1 MSTSNL
7 LDSINKLFTFIQKQK
22 FKIVLIT
29 PVILM
34 LGHLEKRPLNHE
46 GGQSH
51 IRNLADKV
59 DWWGS
64 ILPILT
70 PYKSFKAESFLIS
83 VVTLIIFLIG
93 SILVLKNSNLI
104 GFKLF
109 IFLILVFI
117 GFNFVIANS
126 RDSFALSFS
135 MLNFGLILFYR
146 RFKLR
151 SVLILIIVCLSI
163 MVSFKYLTSIAI
175 VIFLI
180 SILFNVNQEKLTKKI
195 ILVFS
200 LSILITISGI
210 VLDKGLGRIVN
221 LKESFPEQMPI
232 YQDLASFYCWSDDPT
247 TRLKALNALKPVL
260 VTKTPS
266 DICLTLR
273 PNSWGYLI
281 DGGNFLEQGVKAPL
295 VKISK
300 ANSDDLGWVRSGWV
314 KTIIADPVDYIQFKL
329 ISATQILTVGNPF
342 KYPLM
347 ITDRYYEDPFSESII
362 YELPELLSK
371 ASLSI
376 WKVQHKILSVIGSAY
391 IFSIPLMFLILF
403 LYQMKFKKLK
413 LIDNSILFIY
423 ICNIINVIL
432 LSIGFVSDEARYVF
446 PIIFLTYMFVLFQ
459 EKSTLA
465 QSANN

>member
-93 SILVLKNSNLI
+93 SILILKNSNLI

-175 VIFLI
+175 VILLI
-180 SILFNVNQEKLTKKI
+180 SILLDTNQKKLTIKI
-195 ILVFS
+195 IRVFL
-200 LSILITISGI
+200 LSSLITISGI
-210 VLDKGLGRIVN
+210 VLDKGLGSMVN
-221 LKESFPEQMPI
+221 LKESFPEQQPI

-260 VTKTPS
+260 ATQTPS

-281 DGGNFLEQGVKAPL
+281 SGGNFLEQGVKAPL
-295 VKISK
+295 VKISEV
-300 ANSDDLGWVRSGWV
+300 NYEDLSWVRSGWI

-329 ISATQILTVGNPF
+329 ISATQVMTVGNPF
-342 KYPLM
+342 KYPLL
-347 ITDRYYEDPFSESII
+347 ITDGYYENPISESIV
-362 YELPELLSK
+362 YELPALLSK
-371 ASLSI
+371 VSLDF
-376 WKVQHKILSVIGSAY
+376 WKAQHKILSVIGGTY
-391 IFSIPLMFLILF
+391 IFSIPLMFLMLF
-403 LYQMKFKKLK
+403 LYQAKFKKLK

-423 ICNIINVIL
+423 ICNFMNVGL
-432 LSIGFVSDEARYVF
+432 LSVGFVSDEARYVF
-446 PIIFLTYMFVLFQ
+446 PMIFLTYVFFLLQ
-459 EKSTLA
+459 EESTPA
-465 QSANN
+465 QSTNT